1 MVAIKVVARDELPGA
16 LSGADRNARL
26 QQISL
31 EQLQQIHVP
40 PRGFALAYF
49 GHSKGDPL
57 PDALIVNDREYED
70 ALGWL
75 SAYLVNLAPLTQWCR
90 VWRQSDLIRISEAN
104 EIPTLMG
111 ALGPWV
117 GSILSELALQGSGSA
132 SVKDASGNAAM
143 NTAGFCA
150 AREIAVWGLLHNP
163 LELAKRYDSLSIRL
177 RERPRPITARQLLP
191 IWAVLSP
198 SNISAELHSIASS
211 LEPFR
216 SLFQAYLTGYPLD
229 QDEIVEAAR
238 LISASFDLL
247 EIAECSSGPQSRRV
261 IYLDK
266 VANKVRTFKLP
277 TSTSEAIIGFCASL
291 IDPGAVVM
299 PELLRQYIGEFPAST
314 VWAGTFAGLWSPIR
328 ALSEFNGLGRLISKS
343 LLKQADLL
351 EKPSA
356 DIAFEELDRWLAGAD
371 RGRVSVRGMVLRS
384 LAIEIVPGVV
394 CPFPSGR
401 IAEPA
406 IDERNASR
414 TAGARQRSLD
424 LRTSAEETSR
434 PNDRGSNST
443 NVTDLAE
450 ALLLLQARIEKLERA
465 DAERLSKGAAK
476 SSRRQSASGA
486 KKT

>member
-26 QQISL
+26 EQTSL
-31 EQLQQIHVP
+31 DHLRNINIP
-40 PRGFALAYF
+40 PKGFALAYF
-49 GHSKGDPL
+49 GHFKGDPL
-57 PDALIVNDREYED
+57 PDALIVNDLEFDD
-70 ALGWL
+70 ALSWM

-90 VWRQSDLIRISEAN
+90 VWRQSDISRISEAN
-104 EIPTLMG
+104 ELPTLMG

-117 GSILSELALQGSGSA
+117 GSILSELALQGSAGA

-150 AREIAVWGLLHNP
+150 AREVAIWGSLHNP
-163 LELAKRYDSLSIRL
+163 FELAKRYDSLSARL

-198 SNISAELHSIASS
+198 REVATELHSLVSD

-216 SLFQAYLTGYPLD
+216 SLLETTLTGYSLD

-238 LISASFDLL
+238 SISASFDLID
-247 EIAECSSGPQSRRV
+247 IAECSNGPQNRRV
-261 IYLDK
+261 LYLDRVVSK
-266 VANKVRTFKLP
+266 IRALKLP
-277 TSTSEAIIGFCASL
+277 ASTSEAIIGFCASL
-291 IDPGAVVM
+291 VDPGVVLM
-299 PELLRQYIGEFPAST
+299 PELLRQYASEFPT
-314 VWAGTFAGLWSPIR
+314 CTIWAGTFAGLWSPIR
-328 ALSEFNGLGRLISKS
+328 ALSEFGGLGRLVSKA
-343 LLKQADLL
+343 LLKRADLL

-356 DIAFEELDRWLAGAD
+356 DIAFEELDRWLTGAD

-401 IAEPA
+401 IAEVVV
-406 IDERNASR
+406 DERNANRS
-414 TAGARQRSLD
+414 TIARQRSLD
-424 LRTSAEETSR
+424 LRTSAEEALRS
-434 PNDRGSNST
+434 NDRGSSSI
-443 NVTDLAE
+443 NVTDLTE
-450 ALLLLQARIEKLERA
+450 ALLSLQARIEQLERA
-465 DAERLSKGAAK
+465 DAERSSKGAAR
-476 SSRRQSASGA
+476 SPRRQTTGGT

>member
-16 LSGADRNARL
+16 LAGADRNARL

-31 EQLQQIHVP
+31 EQLRQINVP
-40 PRGFALAYF
+40 PKGFAVAYF
-49 GHSKGDPL
+49 GHFKGDPL

-90 VWRQSDLIRISEAN
+90 VWRQSDLSRISEAN
-104 EIPTLMG
+104 ELPTLMG

-132 SVKDASGNAAM
+132 SVKDASGNAAT

-163 LELAKRYDSLSIRL
+163 LELAKRYDSLSTRL

-198 SNISAELHSIASS
+198 REMTAELHSLVSG

-216 SLFQAYLTGYPLD
+216 SLLETTLAGVSLEQE
-229 QDEIVEAAR
+229 EIVEAAR
-238 LISASFDLL
+238 FISASFDLI
-247 EIAECSSGPQSRRV
+247 EIAGCSSGPQSRRV
-261 IYLDK
+261 LYLDR
-266 VANKVRTFKLP
+266 VASKLRTLNLP

-291 IDPGAVVM
+291 IDPGAVLM
-299 PELLRQYIGEFPAST
+299 PELLRQYAGEFPAST
-314 VWAGTFAGLWSPIR
+314 IWAGTFAGLWSPIR
-328 ALSEFNGLGRLISKS
+328 ALSEFNGLGRLVSKS
-343 LLKQADLL
+343 LLKRADLL

-406 IDERNASR
+406 IDERNANRS
-414 TAGARQRSLD
+414 TVARQRSLD
-424 LRTSAEETSR
+424 LRTSAEETPRS
-434 PNDRGSNST
+434 NDRGSNSV
-443 NVTDLAE
+443 NVSDLAE
-450 ALLLLQARIEKLERA
+450 ALLSLQSRIEQLERA
-465 DAERLSKGAAK
+465 DAERSSKGAAR
-476 SSRRQSASGA
+476 SSRRQTTGGA
-486 KKT
+486 KKP